1 MKKKIVVI
9 TPNFY
14 PENFPINNIVELLNE
29 EYEVEVLTNLP
40 SYRQNKFYK
49 GYSFF
54 GPFRETKNGIKIFRV
69 ITFPRL
75 SNKKIFILI
84 NYIVYFI
91 SMIIFSFYYFLKNR
105 KKINYILTYSL
116 SPTFTALFG
125 IIGSKI
131 TKAKHFNWV
140 QDIWPEAIISSTNV
154 KKNIFYNLIEIFQNF
169 LFLKTELVAQSEN
182 MKVYFEKKYKK
193 KIYQLH
199 NIPRK
204 IFEDKYIS
212 KNNKNKKII
221 FSYFGNIGKAQ
232 RLDYFLEIFDRIKN
246 KNIEVN
252 IFGSGSEKEYL
263 MEKYKNNLLKWH
275 GYKNESDLLF
285 EYNKTNFFLLP
296 IEAVNRQKYILP
308 GKFSSYLFFC
318 RPILGFSNR
327 DCALEN
333 YIKKNQL
340 GEFININEKIE
351 SKVKI
356 IENLLNKKEEYYE
369 EQYNNAKNF
378 YNKNFSNK
386 SINKQIREIF
396 I

>member
-1 MKKKIVVI
+1 MKKIVVI

-14 PENFPINNIVELLNE
+14 PENFPINNIVELLNS

-49 GYSFF
+49 DYGFF
-54 GPFRETKNGIKIFRV
+54 GPFRETINGINIFRV

-75 SNKKIFILI
+75 SNKKIFILLS
-84 NYIVYFI
+84 YLTYFI
-91 SMIIFSFYYFLKNR
+91 SMLTYSSYYFFKNR
-105 KKINYILTYSL
+105 KNINFILTYSL

-140 QDIWPEAIISSTNV
+140 QDIWPEAIISSTNI

-169 LFLKTELVAQSEN
+169 LFLKSELIAQSEE
-182 MKVYFEKKYKK
+182 MKLYFEKKYKR
-193 KIYQLH
+193 KIYQLN

-204 IFEDKYIS
+204 IFENEFIS
-212 KNNKNKKII
+212 KNNINKKKII

-232 RLDYFLEIFDRIKN
+232 RLDYFLDVFERIKN
-246 KNIEVN
+246 KDIEVN
-252 IFGSGSEKEYL
+252 IFGSGSEKKYL
-263 MEKYKNNLLKWH
+263 MEKYKDNIFKWH
-275 GYKNESDLLF
+275 GYKNESELLN

-318 RPILGFSNR
+318 RPIIGFSNI
-327 DCALEN
+327 DIDLEN

-340 GEFININEKIE
+340 GEFICIDEKIE
-351 SKVKI
+351 TKVNI
-356 IENLLNKKEEYYE
+356 IENLLNKNEDYYKD
-369 EQYNNAKNF
+369 QYINANNF
-378 YNKNFSNK
+378 YNKNFSTN
-386 SINKQIREIF
+386 SINRQIREIF

>member
-14 PENFPINNIVELLNE
+14 PENFPLNNIVELLNV

-49 GYSFF
+49 DYSFL
-54 GPFRETKNGIKIFRV
+54 GPYRETINGINIFRV

-75 SNKKIFILI
+75 SNKKIFILLH
-84 NYIVYFI
+84 YLVYFI
-91 SMIIFSFYYFLKNR
+91 SMFSYSSYYFFKNR
-105 KKINYILTYSL
+105 KNINFILTYSL

-125 IIGSKI
+125 IIGSRI
-131 TKAKHFNWV
+131 AKAKHFNWV
-140 QDIWPEAIISSTNV
+140 QDIWPESIISSTNV
-154 KKNIFYNLIEIFQNF
+154 KKNIFYNLIEIFQNY
-169 LFLKTELVAQSEN
+169 LFSKSELIAQSEK
-182 MKVYFEKKYKK
+182 MKIYFEKKYKK
-193 KIYQLH
+193 KIYQLN

-204 IFEDKYIS
+204 IFEDTYIS
-212 KNNKNKKII
+212 KNIVNKKII

-232 RLDYFLEIFDRIKN
+232 RLDYFLEIFDKIKN

-252 IFGSGSEKEYL
+252 IFGSGSEKKNL
-263 MEKYKNNLLKWH
+263 MEKYKSNIFKWH
-275 GYKNESDLLF
+275 RYKDETDLLF

-296 IEAVNRQKYILP
+296 IEAINRQKYILP

-327 DCALEN
+327 DSALEN
-333 YIKKNQL
+333 YIKNNQL
-340 GEFININEKIE
+340 GEFINIDEKIE
-351 SKVKI
+351 KKVKI

-369 EQYNNAKNF
+369 DQYINAKNF
-378 YNKNFSNK
+378 YNKNFSTI